1 MDPTILSRILTAET
15 LAFHI
20 IWATIGVGV
29 PIFISIAEGWGIYK
43 KDPHYILMARRWT
56 RGFVITVAVG
66 VVTGTCIGLMLSLLW
81 PRFMQL
87 AGNIISLPLFL
98 ETFAFFFEAIFLGIY
113 LYTWDRFKKPI
124 YHWLMS
130 IPIVL
135 GASLSAVFITTVNAF
150 MNTPAGFSLSPDGEV
165 VNIQPLAA
173 MFNPATPTKVAHVL
187 TSAYLTSAFLLA
199 AIAAWHLLKGRS
211 HVYYKKALKLTMILG
226 LVLALATALA
236 GDLSGKFLAEH
247 VPEKLAAAEWHFET
261 QRFAPLILFGWL
273 DENQEVRGALEI
285 PWALSILGG
294 GTPDAEIIGLN
305 EFPED
310 ERPPLWIHYL
320 FDGMV
325 IIGLYL
331 ILISALFIW
340 LWLRGK
346 NPYHPWLLRGI
357 VWAAPLSFLAIEF
370 GWIYAEVGRQP
381 WIIRGI
387 MRVSEASTTADNVGV
402 LLVLFTALYLALAVF
417 ASIVLLRL
425 FKNRPAEKELE
436 ERGIE
441 G

>member
-29 PIFISIAEGWGIYK
+29 PVFISIAEGWGIYK

-66 VVTGTCIGLMLSLLW
+66 VVTGTCIGMMLSMLW
-81 PRFMQL
+81 PRFMQF
-87 AGNIISLPLFL
+87 AGNVISLPLFL

-135 GASLSAVFITTVNAF
+135 GASMSAVFITTVNAF

-165 VNIQPLAA
+165 INIRPLEA

-187 TSAYLTSAFLLA
+187 TSAYVTCAFLLA

-226 LVLALATALA
+226 LVLALATAVA

-261 QRFAPLILFGWL
+261 ERYAPLILFGWL
-273 DENQEVRGALEI
+273 DDSGNVRGAIEI

-294 GTPDAEIIGLN
+294 GTPSSEIIGLN
-305 EFPED
+305 DFPAD
-310 ERPPLWIHYL
+310 ERPPLWIHYM

-325 IIGLYL
+325 VIGTYL
-331 ILISALFIW
+331 ILISALFAW
-340 LWLRGK
+340 LWWRRK
-346 NPYHPWLLRGI
+346 NLYHPWLLRGI
-357 VWAAPLSFLAIEF
+357 ILAAPLSFLAIEF

-381 WIIRGI
+381 WILRGI
-387 MRVSEASTTADNVGV
+387 MRVSEASTTAENVGV
-402 LLVLFTALYLALAVF
+402 LLLLFTALYIALASI

-425 FKNRPAEKELE
+425 FKNRPAEKEMS
-436 ERGIE
+436 ERGIT
-441 G
+441 